1 MNRYRLIYGETHDSV
16 HIKDELLDKKIG
28 TFPVN
33 ELNHQYN
40 QIKAMESTL
49 NELGYECWF
58 VRDDDGDF
66 DKRKTKT
73 PKVEDKGQWIVV
85 KVI

>member
-1 MNRYRLIYGETHDSV
+1 
-16 HIKDELLDKKIG
+16 
-28 TFPVN
+28 
-33 ELNHQYN
+33 
-40 QIKAMESTL
+40 MESAL